1 MFWRLTNSLL
11 FCFWIPAFPEWL
23 IHRHRIPQVNWKANP
38 EPLCAI
44 SVLLFHRFC
53 MFDRELILTFKINH
67 QHSDY
72 FAAFPG
78 FIANKVQHYSAVF
91 ARRK

>member
-1 MFWRLTNSLL
+1 
-11 FCFWIPAFPEWL
+11 
-23 IHRHRIPQVNWKANP
+23 
-38 EPLCAI
+38 
-44 SVLLFHRFC
+44 